1 MVQILPR
8 PQSKSEAF
16 VQGITGGLSGL
27 AQGGEYL
34 INALRGKQERKQIG
48 DLIGQDIGNIRNPDM
63 QRQLLGS
70 HLAKEEQAAKL
81 KGEYDVENKNYDE
94 IKKAYGEKFANV
106 WRAMGQGERTALVQN
121 LLKAQ
126 DRGLDIDEF
135 LGSGAGFEGQP
146 PEGMESARESSME
159 GMPDFTKKPKGR
171 SWAEWTKE
179 MGEWGKK
186 NTETL
191 SEARTR
197 LKGIKRDILGTKKL
211 QKLEGSKK
219 LPEGFERLIINP
231 STGDPYKTAQLTGLA
246 SPEAQEWVKEI
257 ARFGNRAKDAY
268 GSRVTNFDLMQ
279 YMKQFPSLLNTSEG
293 RQRILRMMEINYD
306 LDSLYDTAVQQII
319 DDMGEDKI
327 PPAQVDKIARRLIKN
342 KEQQLFDEYLNLE
355 SENDDSFLNEGISK
369 PSLEEIFG

>member
-27 AQGGEYL
+27 AQGGEHL

-48 DLIGQDIGNIRNPDM
+48 DLIGQDIGNIRNPDL

-70 HLAKEEQAAKL
+70 HLAKEEQASKL
-81 KGEYDVENKNYDE
+81 KGEYEAEQKNYEE

-106 WRAMGQGERTALVQN
+106 WKAMGQGERTALVHS

-135 LGSGAGFEGQP
+135 LSGGFEGQP
-146 PEGMESARESSME
+146 PEGLEGGREQAGDM
-159 GMPDFTKKPKGR
+159 GMPDFTRKPKGV
-171 SWAEWTKE
+171 SWQEWTKQME
-179 MGEWGKK
+179 GWGKK
-186 NTETL
+186 NAETL
-191 SEARTR
+191 ESSRDR
-197 LKGIKRDILGTKKL
+197 LKGIKRDMLGTKKL
-211 QKLEGSKK
+211 QKLEASKK

-231 STGDPYKTAQLTGLA
+231 DSGSPYGLAQLAGLA

-293 RQRILRMMEINYD
+293 RNRILRMMEINYQ
-306 LDSLYDTAVQQII
+306 LDALYDTAAQQII
-319 DDMGEDKI
+319 DDFGEDKI
-327 PPAQVDKIARRLIKN
+327 PPAQVDKMARRLIKN
-342 KEQQLFDEYLNLE
+342 KEEQLFNEYLNLE
-355 SENDDSFLNEGISK
+355 SENESDFMNEGTSRR
-369 PSLEEIFG
+369 SLEEIFG